1 MSNVIKSFRVVETE
15 SIPSTK
21 DSSKANISIDNK
33 IIDSIIEQAKDEA
46 KKEYEK
52 IINDAKEESLKII
65 EDAENQK
72 ESMIEV
78 AYTRS
83 KEVLDEAKETGYNN
97 GYEIGYSKGYEI
109 GYNEGKVESNSLI
122 EEALRI
128 KNEYLLTKE
137 NLLKELE
144 EDIIELVINIY
155 EKVIS
160 KKSEEDNEMIISLVL
175 NGINSLDLTDKLTII
190 ASKEDFNILEMAKD
204 EILAKASMISQLDI
218 KYDTSLEKG
227 DCILETSKGN
237 IDVSLK
243 NQLDEV
249 KELLTTIL
257 NNE

>member
-15 SIPSTK
+15 SIPSTR
-21 DSSKANISIDNK
+21 DSSKVNINIDNK
-33 IIDSIIEQAKDEA
+33 IIDSLIEEAKDEA

-83 KEVLDEAKETGYNN
+83 KEILDEAKETGYNN
-97 GYEIGYSKGYEI
+97 GYEIGYSEGYET
-109 GYNEGKVESNSLI
+109 GYTEGKVESNSLI
-122 EEALRI
+122 EEALKI
-128 KNEYLLTKE
+128 KNEYLLKKE
-137 NLLKELE
+137 NLLRELE
-144 EDIIELVINIY
+144 EDIVELVINIY

-160 KKSEEDNEMIISLVL
+160 RKSEEDNEMIISLVL

-190 ASKEDFNILEMAKD
+190 TSKEDFNILEMSKD

-218 KYDTSLEKG
+218 KYDISLEKG

>member
-1 MSNVIKSFRVVETE
+1 MTDPYNEDEKI
-15 SIPSTK
+15 
-21 DSSKANISIDNK
+21 DGNIIE
-33 IIDSIIEQAKDEA
+33 SIIEEAKDKA

-52 IINDAKEESLKII
+52 IINDSKEESAKII
-65 EDAENQK
+65 EEAENQK
-72 ESMIEV
+72 ESMINS
-78 AYTRS
+78 AYIRA
-83 KEVLDEAKETGYNN
+83 KEVLEQSKEEGYSQGYDDGYND
-97 GYEIGYSKGYEI
+97 GYDK
-109 GYNEGKVESNSLI
+109 GYNEGKNKSDALI
-122 EEALRI
+122 KEALEI
-128 KNEYLLTKE
+128 KNGYLNKKE

-155 EKVIS
+155 EKVIN
-160 KKSEEDNEMIISLVL
+160 KKNEEDSEMIVSLVL
-175 NGINSLDLTDKLTII
+175 NGISNLDLTDKLTII
-190 ASKEDFNILEMAKD
+190 TSKEDFNILEMAKD

-218 KYDTSLEKG
+218 KYDVSLEKG

>member
-1 MSNVIKSFRVVETE
+1 MSNVIKSFRIVETE

-33 IIDSIIEQAKDEA
+33 FIDSIIEEAKDEA

-83 KEVLDEAKETGYNN
+83 KEVLEEAKETGYNN
-97 GYEIGYSKGYEI
+97 GYEIGYSEGYEI

-218 KYDTSLEKG
+218 KYDISLEKG

>member
-1 MSNVIKSFRVVETE
+1 MSSIIKSFRVIETE
-15 SIPSTK
+15 PVNLMK
-21 DSSKANISIDNK
+21 DSHREDEKIDGNIIE
-33 IIDSIIEQAKDEA
+33 SIIEEAKDKA

-52 IINDAKEESLKII
+52 IINDSKEEAVKII
-65 EDAENQK
+65 EDAEGQK
-72 ESMIEV
+72 ESMINS
-78 AYTRS
+78 AYIRA
-83 KEVLDEAKETGYNN
+83 KEVLEQSKEEGYSQGYNTGYNDGYDKGYSEGKNKSDALIKEALEIKN
-97 GYEIGYSKGYEI
+97 GYLNK
-109 GYNEGKVESNSLI
+109 
-122 EEALRI
+122 
-128 KNEYLLTKE
+128 KE

-155 EKVIS
+155 EKVIN
-160 KKSEEDNEMIISLVL
+160 KKNEEDSEMIISLVL
-175 NGINSLDLTDKLTII
+175 NGINSLDLTDKVTII
-190 ASKEDFNILEMAKD
+190 TSKEDFNILEMAKD

-218 KYDTSLEKG
+218 KYDISLEKG